1 MASAIRDLH
10 TSIHTNRYYSIYI
23 RSKSLRCDMSLNKFL
38 KLLLI
43 QLFIVLLK
51 QAISSF
57 RHQDSLIL
65 CFLSKEQSKIFSLQP
80 GEKTA

>member
-1 MASAIRDLH
+1 MASIVRDFDRCY
-10 TSIHTNRYYSIYI
+10 TISQ

-38 KLLLI
+38 K
-43 QLFIVLLK
+43 

-57 RHQDSLIL
+57 RHQDSSIS
-65 CFLSKEQSKIFSLQP
+65 CFLSKEQGKIFSLQP